1 MYLNLMVGR
10 NNEDTLG
17 KRGGRMRP
25 TDELRRVAFADV
37 FCERCS
43 RPMAIQR
50 LRYADPAVGFSSIDY
65 KCLSCGHE
73 DIGPSPAENLSV
85 PSD

>member
-1 MYLNLMVGR
+1 MVGSATWA
-10 NNEDTLG
+10 TLG
-17 KRGGRMRP
+17 KWAGVRMKP
-25 TDELRRVAFADV
+25 TDDWSRAAFADV

-50 LRYADPAVGFSSIDY
+50 LRYADPAAGFSSIDY

-73 DIGPSPAENLSV
+73 DTGASQAENLTV
-85 PSD
+85 PTD

>member
-1 MYLNLMVGR
+1 M
-10 NNEDTLG
+10 E
-17 KRGGRMRP
+17 P
-25 TDELRRVAFADV
+25 TDDFARAVFADV

-50 LRYADPAVGFSSIDY
+50 LRYADPTAGFSSIDY

-73 DIGPSPAENLSV
+73 DVQPHQSETLSAPA
-85 PSD
+85 D